1 MYQPPHFR
9 EERLDVLHALV
20 RAHPLGLLISNGAD
34 GPVANP
40 VPFLI
45 DGAVGDKG
53 RLRAHVAR
61 ANDQWKA
68 LAAEPDTPALVVF
81 QGADSYVTPS
91 WYATKQETGKVVPTW
106 NYVVVQVRGR
116 VRVMDD
122 QAWLAQQISDL
133 TTMHETPREKPWA
146 VNDAPG
152 RYIEA
157 QLRGIVGLEIDIAE
171 IHGKWKVSQNRP
183 EADRAGVAG
192 GLDAEAQT
200 DMSRLVREYASGR

>member
-9 EERLDVLHALV
+9 EERADVLHALV
-20 RAHPLGLLISNGAD
+20 RAHPLGLLVSNGAD
-34 GPVANP
+34 GPVANA

-45 DGAVGDKG
+45 DGGGEKG

-68 LAAEPDTPALVVF
+68 LAAAPHMPVLVVF

-106 NYVVVQVRGR
+106 NYVIVQVRGR
-116 VRVMDD
+116 ARVVDD

-133 TTMHETPREKPWA
+133 TAVHESSRDTPWA
-146 VNDAPG
+146 VDDAPA
-152 RYIEA
+152 RFIEA
-157 QLRGIVGLEIDIAE
+157 QLRGIVGIEIDITD

-183 EADRAGVAG
+183 EADRAGVAEG
-192 GLDAEAQT
+192 MAAEART
-200 DMSRLVREYASGR
+200 DMSRLVREYAAGR